1 MSTGWRLRPGTVVVE
16 VAPSRSAG
24 NPKRKAP
31 STCSRSV
38 RRRPSGKDAVP
49 QVAKLL
55 SPKQDG
61 EAKRKRCVRRQD
73 AVTGTVGESR
83 EAHLARHGGGQRTCP
98 RCRWYR
104 RGSEW
109 LCSYGKFNR
118 KMGLRN
124 ETVVWLAERPQRF
137 GSEWGLGCT
146 IYAWF
151 VNRSAGER
159 DGDPSRSKPQRGKA
173 SRCRLGTRFSRFE
186 VRAEYLQAEH
196 IKQHAESSAHRMAVV
211 AWLYPHAALMF
222 RAQKTLEDE
231 QFTPQQCPNQSTG

>member
-16 VAPSRSAG
+16 VAPSRSAGNAPSRSAG

-55 SPKQDG
+55 SPKQDD

-73 AVTGTVGESR
+73 AVIGTVHESR

-124 ETVVWLAERPQRF
+124 ETVGWLVERPQRF

-146 IYAWF
+146 ICAWF

-159 DGDPSRSKPQRGKA
+159 DGGPFGSQPQRGKA
-173 SRCRLGTRFSRFE
+173 RRCNGGTRFARFE
-186 VRAEYLQAEH
+186 VRAEYLQAQNF
-196 IKQHAESSAHRMAVV
+196 KQHA
-211 AWLYPHAALMF
+211 
-222 RAQKTLEDE
+222 
-231 QFTPQQCPNQSTG
+231 

>member
-1 MSTGWRLRPGTVVVE
+1 MRGGGQSRRYRGHCRLGICMHDRRVPFPGSAMSTGWRLRPGTVVVE

-24 NPKRKAP
+24 TAASRSAGKPKRKAP

-38 RRRPSGKDAVP
+38 RRRPSGKDAVL

-55 SPKQDG
+55 SPKQDD

-73 AVTGTVGESR
+73 AVIGTVHESR

-146 IYAWF
+146 I
-151 VNRSAGER
+151 
-159 DGDPSRSKPQRGKA
+159 
-173 SRCRLGTRFSRFE
+173 
-186 VRAEYLQAEH
+186 
-196 IKQHAESSAHRMAVV
+196 
-211 AWLYPHAALMF
+211 
-222 RAQKTLEDE
+222 
-231 QFTPQQCPNQSTG
+231 